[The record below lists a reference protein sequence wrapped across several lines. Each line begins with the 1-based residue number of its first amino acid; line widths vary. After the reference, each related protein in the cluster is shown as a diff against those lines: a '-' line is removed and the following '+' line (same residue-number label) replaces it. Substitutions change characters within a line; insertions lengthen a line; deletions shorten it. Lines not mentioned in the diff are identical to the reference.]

1 MSFKT
6 LQPALQLAK
15 TYTGV
20 RIVNKLTKH
29 GIGSAL
35 ASILIVLLIL
45 GTSPAAVYAA
55 DADQKMDAVL
65 AMDASTSMNDSD
77 RNKVANEAMKLFVD
91 MASISGDKIGVLSY
105 TDQIMREKAPLTIN
119 SAKDKEELKSFI
131 DQLSR
136 GPYTD
141 IAVGVA
147 EAVKILERGKDP
159 GRHPLIVLL
168 SDGNNSLNKGRTQQQ
183 SDQELQAA
191 VKKAKDLGIPIYTI
205 GLNADGQLNKD
216 VLEGISK
223 ETGGKSFVT
232 STADTLPQILSEIFA
247 NHLKLKVVPLTGFT
261 ANGDY
266 QDVIVTIPNANV
278 MEANISIMSGKPVE
292 VKLFDP
298 SGQERKVPSDG
309 VVYSKSAAYSLVK
322 LLKPAQG
329 DWKLQ
334 IKGVSQDKININ
346 LVYNYDLELVVNGL
360 PQTAKKGDSIQVNA
374 LLQSNGQ
381 PVADAEL
388 YKNLKSVLQ
397 LTDLDTK
404 QTKEVPLTNSGK
416 DFTGSFTIAD
426 RHNYE
431 AKVRVEDS
439 SFFRETA
446 PVTINAKGASGQQP
460 APTPTTPV
468 EPAEPAKPFPWVM
481 VIGGAVLLIVLL
493 ALGLFILSKV
503 KQANKGFYGQLVIE
517 IIDEDTGERS
527 SPQYRKLNAFKGK
540 VKLHQLLQLAPEFA
554 ETDKIVFTPGSDSV
568 FIISQT
574 DCLVEKSGRAF
585 DVTKPKEL
593 KNNDRIK
600 ITLQNVHKS
609 IWLDYIH

>member
-1 MSFKT
+1 M
-6 LQPALQLAK
+6 
-15 TYTGV
+15 
-20 RIVNKLTKH
+20 NKLTKH
-29 GIGSAL
+29 GIGSVL

-105 TDQIMREKAPLTIN
+105 TDQVMREKAPLTIN

-168 SDGNNSLNKGRTQQQ
+168 SDGNNSLNKERTQQQ

-191 VKKAKDLGIPIYTI
+191 VKNAKDLGIPIYTI

-216 VLEGISK
+216 VLESISK

-322 LLKPAQG
+322 LLKPALG

>member
-1 MSFKT
+1 M
-6 LQPALQLAK
+6 
-15 TYTGV
+15 
-20 RIVNKLTKH
+20 NKLTKH
-29 GIGSAL
+29 GIWSAL

-147 EAVKILERGKDP
+147 EAVKVLERGKEP

-232 STADTLPQILSEIFA
+232 STADMLPQILSEIFA

-346 LVYNYDLELVVNGL
+346 LVYNYDLELVANGL

-426 RHNYE
+426 AHNYE

-460 APTPTTPV
+460 APTPTAPA
-468 EPAEPAKPFPWVM
+468 EPTEPAKPFPWVM
-481 VIGGAVLLIVLL
+481 VIGGAVLLILLL
-493 ALGLFILSKV
+493 ALVLFILSNV

>member
-1 MSFKT
+1 MNQLFKS
-6 LQPALQLAK
+6 
-15 TYTGV
+15 
-20 RIVNKLTKH
+20 
-29 GIGSAL
+29 GIKSAV

-45 GTSPAAVYAA
+45 GTGPASVYAA
-55 DADQKMDAVL
+55 NADQKMDAVL

-105 TDQIMREKAPLTIN
+105 TDQIMREKAPLAIN

-266 QDVIVTIPNANV
+266 QDVTVTIPNANV

-416 DFTGSFTIAD
+416 DFTGSFSIAD
-426 RHNYE
+426 AHNYE

-446 PVTINAKGASGQQP
+446 PVTISAKGASGQQP
-460 APTPTTPV
+460 APTPTAPA
-468 EPAEPAKPFPWVM
+468 EPAEPAKPFPWLLA
-481 VIGGAVLLIVLL
+481 IGGAVLLIILL
-493 ALGLFILSKV
+493 AVVLFILSKV

-527 SPQYRKLNAFKGK
+527 SPQYRKLNGFKGK

-568 FIISQT
+568 FITSQT